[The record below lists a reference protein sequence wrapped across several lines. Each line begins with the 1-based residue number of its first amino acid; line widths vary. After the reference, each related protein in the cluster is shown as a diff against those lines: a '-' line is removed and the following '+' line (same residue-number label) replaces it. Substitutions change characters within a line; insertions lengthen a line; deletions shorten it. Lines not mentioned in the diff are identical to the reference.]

1 MATVTINL
9 AKLEGMAEAKA
20 TRGVQAAALRGEAI
34 LKADILNRAGTGK
47 KHGKHRASAP
57 GEPPAPDTGRLKG
70 ATQADTQVRRD
81 GDALVGRVVS
91 NVAYAAY
98 LEEGTKN
105 SARSLTAD
113 ALRGLNT
120 KFNQKNA
127 NYGPARATALQSEV
141 GTERMAA
148 RPFLSKLKS
157 EHAEDL
163 RKAFV
168 AGAKT

>member
-1 MATVTINL
+1 MATVTIDL
-9 AKLEGMAEAKA
+9 AKLEGMAEEKA

-47 KHGKHRASAP
+47 RYGKHTASAP
-57 GEPPAPDTGRLKG
+57 GEPPAPDDGRLKG

-81 GDALVGRVVS
+81 GGDLVGRVVS
-91 NVAYAAY
+91 NVEYAIY
-98 LEEGTKN
+98 LEKGTKN
-105 SARSLTAD
+105 TARSLTAD

-120 KFNQKNA
+120 SFNQKNA
-127 NYGPARATALQSEV
+127 NYGPARVTALESEV

-157 EHAEDL
+157 DHADDL
-163 RKAFV
+163 LKAFV